1 MLMDQLAQKV
11 KLGTGALKDQPDQRV
26 NMVILEALAKLV
38 CMVYADHRADK
49 GLWVR
54 VDPRDLGVSLVL
66 RARMVKLDL
75 KEYKGCLEELD
86 LLVTRDP
93 LEHLDKMVHLVLLEQ
108 LDLEVRHT

>member
-1 MLMDQLAQKV
+1 MLMDQLVQKV
-11 KLGTGALKDQPDQRV
+11 KQGTGALKDQQDLRV

-38 CMVYADHRADK
+38 CKVYVDHQVDK
-49 GLWVR
+49 DLWAR

-66 RARMVKLDL
+66 MARMVKLDL

-93 LEHLDKMVHLVLLEQ
+93 LEHLDKMVHLVL
-108 LDLEVRHT
+108 